1 MTSFLKSQSLVSRQ
15 KYQKNLQVCASLSGL
30 FSTSKVPYLHY
41 RISERIFCKSF
52 DADDLSRSDIA
63 VDVSKEAVGLGIK
76 TFLAKPNNHTLEK
89 VAEFNADRKI
99 YNDLNAEEKIR
110 TISILRNDRIRF
122 AQNCHGL
129 GNCLYHC
136 VVRRDGFFDLCE
148 EEMPLINLDKIKKV
162 KDTGPSIKF
171 QDDQNE
177 YNFNLSKSTLFKR
190 FWTNKPAI
198 RVPVEI
204 MADPLSLLDSILQES
219 GSKYGRRR
227 EQLSTNF
234 EAIAEQ
240 ADIVLQLEEPE
251 FERAYLPLYGNGKK
265 VYDKS
270 GLNQWNASGRK
281 RGSDEVYIPVPI
293 KFHRK
298 CEGFFP
304 PRDTKF
310 ELLLPGR
317 KKVSAKIC
325 SQNSKALY
333 SDPNEELGK
342 WILRDVLRLQDGEL
356 LTIDR
361 LYHLGIDSV
370 RIDKL
375 ENGVYEM
382 NFAAVNSYEDF
393 INE

>member
-1 MTSFLKSQSLVSRQ
+1 MKHFLKSQGAEALS

-41 RISERIFCKSF
+41 RISEQMFCKSF

-63 VDVSKEAVGLGIK
+63 VDVSKETVGLGIK
-76 TFLAKPNNHTLEK
+76 TFLAKPNNHSLEK

-110 TISILRNDRIRF
+110 KISELRNERIRF
-122 AQNCHGL
+122 AQNGHGL

-162 KDTGPSIKF
+162 KETGPSIKF

-190 FWTNKPAI
+190 FWSNNPAI
-198 RVPVEI
+198 RIPVEI
-204 MADPLSLLDSILQES
+204 MVNPLNILDGIMQEKS
-219 GSKYGRRR
+219 AKYGARQ
-227 EQLSTNF
+227 EQLSMNF
-234 EAIAEQ
+234 EKIAEQ
-240 ADIVLQLEEPE
+240 AEIVLQPEEPE
-251 FERAYLPLYGNGKK
+251 FESAYLPLYGDGKV

-270 GLNQWNASGRK
+270 GLNQWNARGRE
-281 RGSDEVYIPVPI
+281 RHPDEVYIPVPA

-298 CEGFFP
+298 CPEFLP
-304 PRDTKF
+304 SKDTKF
-310 ELLLPGR
+310 EMLLPGG
-317 KKVSAKIC
+317 KKISAKIC
-325 SQNSKALY
+325 QEGSKALM
-333 SDPNEELGK
+333 SDPNRELGS
-342 WILRDVLRLQDGEL
+342 WILRDVLRLGAGEI

-361 LYHLGIDSV
+361 LYQLGIDSV
-370 RIDKL
+370 RIDKIEDGL
-375 ENGVYEM
+375 YEM
-382 NFAAVNSYEDF
+382 NFAAVDSFENF
-393 INE
+393 IND

>member
-1 MTSFLKSQSLVSRQ
+1 MTTFIHRQ
-15 KYQKNLQVCASLSGL
+15 GRSAVEKYAKNLQICGALSRL
-30 FSTSKVPYLHY
+30 FSTSGIPYLQY
-41 RISERIFCKSF
+41 RISEQIFCKSF

-99 YNDLNAEEKIR
+99 YNDLNAEDKIR
-110 TISILRNDRIRF
+110 KISELRNERIMF
-122 AQNCHGL
+122 AQTGHGL

-148 EEMPLINLDKIKKV
+148 EEMPLINLDKISKV

-190 FWTNKPAI
+190 FWTDKPVKRI
-198 RVPVEI
+198 PIEI
-204 MADPLSLLDSILQES
+204 MPDPMSLLDGIFQEKAS
-219 GSKYGRRR
+219 SYGTKQD
-227 EQLSTNF
+227 QLSINF
-234 EAIAEQ
+234 TTFTEQ
-240 ADIVLQLEEPE
+240 TELVLQPEEEHYPT
-251 FERAYLPLYGNGKK
+251 AYLPLYGKNKTVQEK
-265 VYDKS
+265 A
-270 GLNQWNASGRK
+270 GLNQWNAAGRQ
-281 RGSDEVYIPVPI
+281 RDPDEVYIPVPA
-293 KFHRK
+293 KFHHR
-298 CEGFFP
+298 CPSFFP
-304 PRDTKF
+304 RKDTKF
-310 ELLLPGR
+310 ELILPG
-317 KKVSAKIC
+317 KKTISAKIC
-325 SQNSKALY
+325 QDGSKALM
-333 SDPNEELGK
+333 SDPNKELGK

-361 LYHLGIDSV
+361 LYQLGIDSV

-375 ENGVYEM
+375 KDGVYEM
-382 NFAAVNSYEDF
+382 NFAAVDSYEDF